1 MFRVIPCKDGG
12 NMERRRG
19 EDIHGG
25 ALVLGVASS
34 SCVVV
39 RVRRIASL
47 AADAPASGPENAD
60 D

>member
-1 MFRVIPCKDGG
+1 MEETWRGDGG
-12 NMERRRG
+12 EGIYR
-19 EDIHGG
+19 G
-25 ALVLGVASS
+25 ALVLGVVASS

-39 RVRRIASL
+39 RVCRIASL

>member
-1 MFRVIPCKDGG
+1 
-12 NMERRRG
+12 MERRRG
-19 EDIHGG
+19 DDIHGG
-25 ALVLGVASS
+25 ALVLGVASN

-39 RVRRIASL
+39 RVCCIASS